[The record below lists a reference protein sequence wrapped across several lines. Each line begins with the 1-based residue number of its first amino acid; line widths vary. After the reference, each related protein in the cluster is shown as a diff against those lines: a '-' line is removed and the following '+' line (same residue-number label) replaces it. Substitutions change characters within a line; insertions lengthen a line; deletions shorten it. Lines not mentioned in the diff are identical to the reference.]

1 MNSNNII
8 PKQAEIKNITPTA
21 NVSETTVSFR
31 QYFLIKTILEAKKK
45 PAIIGRSCKTLNFSD
60 HGSNIK
66 KAPKKPMIRAVTLQ
80 NLIVSLRT
88 RTAKIDTKIGY
99 VYRPAAI

>member
-1 MNSNNII
+1 MNSNNIT

-31 QYFLIKTILEAKKK
+31 QYFLIRTILEAKKK

-80 NLIVSLRT
+80 NLIVSFRT